1 MIKEVPMSPKPSG
14 LRGFI
19 LVWIG
24 QVFSMVGSQMTH
36 FAMGIWAW
44 EATGQATPLA
54 MIGFFSFAPLIV
66 FSPIAGVLVDR
77 WNRKLV
83 MALSDIGA
91 GLVTVVIFTLLIT
104 DNLEIWHL
112 YITGIVGGIF
122 GAFQWPA
129 YSAAITLLV
138 PKKHYART
146 SGMISMAESGVGIIA
161 PILAGFL
168 LPLIGFI
175 GIIMVDIVTLVIA
188 LLFLLLVLI
197 PEPKHREV
205 DRTKGAFVRELVYGF
220 RYLFERPS
228 LLYLQLIFFMG
239 NLFSSVGWTL
249 MTPMILAST
258 QGNATILGSVQ
269 SAGAIGGLAGGVVM
283 TAWGGPK
290 KKVNGVIIGHI
301 LLGILGFGLMGLG
314 RALPYWLAGI
324 FISMF
329 IIPLLNGSNQAIWQ
343 SKVAPEVQ
351 GRVFSVRRFVAQIT
365 APISMAVAGP
375 LADRVFEPALA
386 APEHGVTRLLSSIFG
401 STPGGGMALLIL
413 LSGVLVAGVGFVAYQ
428 IKGIREVETL
438 IPDHDESG

>member
-1 MIKEVPMSPKPSG
+1 MSPKPTG
-14 LRGFI
+14 LRGFV

-24 QVFSMVGSQMTH
+24 QVFSMIGSQMTH

-91 GLVTVVIFTLLIT
+91 GMVTVVIFALLIT
-104 DNLEIWHL
+104 NHLEIWHL

-129 YSAAITLLV
+129 YSAAISLLV

-175 GIIMVDIVTLVIA
+175 GIIMVDIVTLAIA

-197 PEPKHREV
+197 PEPKNRQV
-205 DRTKGAFVRELVYGF
+205 DHTKGAFVRELVYGF

-301 LLGILGFGLMGLG
+301 LIGILGFGLMGLG

-343 SKVAPEVQ
+343 SKVVPEVQ

-375 LADRVFEPALA
+375 PADRVFEPALTS
-386 APEHGVTRLLSSIFG
+386 PDSGVARLLSSVFG
-401 STPGGGMALLIL
+401 SSPGSGMGLLIL
-413 LSGVLVAGVGFVAYQ
+413 LSGLLVSGVGLMAYR
-428 IKGIREVETL
+428 IKAIRDVETL
-438 IPDHDESG
+438 IPDHDEV